1 MIKNILRRISSIF
14 RDGSESRALHDEII
28 KNRIK
33 DIQELQKVNKKVRL
47 LLSEGHVEIV
57 IKNVRGVIEEDYK
70 EKKRK

>member
-1 MIKNILRRISSIF
+1 MIKNIFRRIGSIF
-14 RDGSESRALHDEII
+14 RDGSESRAIHDEII
-28 KNRIK
+28 KNRAK
-33 DIQELQKVNKKVRL
+33 DIQELQRVNKKVRL